1 MRKVEQVGDFLHI
14 SFDYDE
20 RLRQLVRALPERQWD
35 PIERCWKVPKD
46 HVVSV
51 VELLEPEG
59 FSFDRATKDLYEER
73 KRERAQDLTVSE
85 LNARVQAILTQAFP
99 APVWVVGEILGY
111 DKNAHKDRVEFHL
124 VERREGKIIAQVE
137 AILFPEERI
146 LIEEKLARA
155 GRPFSLTDEIVVRV
169 LAQVDLWVREGVYRL
184 VIRDLDV
191 NYTLGEVA
199 RRREE
204 ILRKLSKEGILDR
217 NRSLP
222 FPALPLRVGLI
233 TSLGSDA
240 QNDVLKTL
248 RDSGF
253 AFQITIHGARVQ
265 GHHTEPSILNALDWF
280 RAHAEEFD
288 VILIC
293 RGGGSRADLAWFDS
307 EALARAV
314 ALFPI
319 PVIVGI
325 GHEEDYSVLDWV
337 GWRPKPAT
345 PSGAAKFLVQKVQET
360 LEKLETN
367 LANILHA
374 AQVRLDTEEKALG
387 ERERRLVQGTKGKIV
402 LEKQGLGHREK
413 RLVRG
418 AQAHLRLAREKVRRA
433 LRAIPQGASR
443 LLGGKRTWL
452 SEAEKRLLRGSFRE
466 LGQAKEEIGVKARR
480 VGELAR
486 RKLVQ
491 EMERLSSRE
500 GRLRALDPKRV
511 VERGFAILRLPSGK
525 AVTDPIQAP
534 EGTFL
539 TAELRAGVLR
549 LLSQGGERAGEK

>member
-1 MRKVEQVGDFLHI
+1 MRKVEQAGDFLRI
-14 SFDYDE
+14 YFDYDE

-35 PIERCWKVPKD
+35 PMERCWKVPKD
-46 HVVSV
+46 HVVAV

-73 KRERAQDLTVSE
+73 KKERVQDLTVSE
-85 LNARVQAILTQAFP
+85 LNARVQAVLTQAFP
-99 APVWVVGEILGY
+99 APIWVVGEILGY
-111 DKNAHKDRVEFHL
+111 DKGAHKDHVDFEL
-124 VERREGKIIAQVE
+124 VERKGDEIVARAT
-137 AILFPEERI
+137 AILFYEQRAM
-146 LIEEKLARA
+146 IEQKLARA
-155 GRPFSLTDEIVVRV
+155 GRPFSLTDELAVRV
-169 LAQVDLWVREGVYRL
+169 LAQVELWAQEGVYRL
-184 VIRDLDV
+184 RILDLDV

-204 ILRKLSKEGILDR
+204 ILRKLTKEGILGK

-248 RDSGF
+248 RASGY
-253 AFQITIHGARVQ
+253 AFQVTVHGARVQ
-265 GHHTEPSILNALDWF
+265 GHHTEASILNALDWF
-280 RAHAEEFD
+280 RAHVEEFD

-319 PVIVGI
+319 PVVVGI

-337 GWRPKPAT
+337 GWRPEPAT
-345 PSGAAKFLVQKVQET
+345 PSGAAQLLVQKVKET
-360 LEKLETN
+360 LKKFETN
-367 LANILHA
+367 LADILRA
-374 AQVRLDTEEKALG
+374 AEARLDEGKKALR
-387 ERERRLVQGTKGKIV
+387 EREGRLIQK
-402 LEKQGLGHREK
+402 
-413 RLVRG
+413 
-418 AQAHLRLAREKVRRA
+418 AQDHLRQARDKLGQAVRD
-433 LRAIPQGASR
+433 IPQKAIR
-443 LLGGKRTWL
+443 LLDEKRTWL

-466 LGQAKEEIGVKARR
+466 LGQAKEEIGEKARR

-486 RKLVQ
+486 RKLAQ
-491 EMERLSSRE
+491 EVERLSGRE

-511 VERGFAILRLPSGK
+511 VERGFAILRLPTGK
-525 AVTDPIQAP
+525 VVTDPAQAP
-534 EGTFL
+534 EGTPL

-549 LLSQGGERAGEK
+549 LLSQGGERAGQN

>member
-1 MRKVEQVGDFLHI
+1 MRKVEQVGDFLRI

-85 LNARVQAILTQAFP
+85 LNARVQAVLTQAFP
-99 APVWVVGEILGY
+99 APVWVVGEILDY
-111 DKNAHKDRVEFHL
+111 DRNAHRDWVEFKL
-124 VERREGKIIAQVE
+124 VERREGKIISEVE
-137 AILFPEERI
+137 AVLFREARD
-146 LIEEKLARA
+146 LIEEKLNRA
-155 GRPFSLTDEIVVRV
+155 GQPFSLTDELTVRV
-169 LAQVDLWVREGVYRL
+169 LAQMEVWAQRGVYRL
-184 VIRDLDV
+184 RICDLDV

-199 RRREE
+199 RRCEE
-204 ILRKLSKEGILDR
+204 IRRKLAKEGILDK

-413 RLVRG
+413 RLVQG

-491 EMERLSSRE
+491 EVERLSSRE

-534 EGTFL
+534 EGTLL
-539 TAELRAGVLR
+539 TAEVRAGVLR